1 MVHLSFIATALA
13 ASLLPQLTNA
23 AGLNTAA
30 TAKGLDYFGTATD
43 NPELTDNTY
52 MTQLNNTDDFG
63 QLTPGNSM
71 KWDATEPSQN
81 SFSFEK
87 GDAIAN
93 LAEANGQKLRCH
105 NLVWYQQL
113 PSWVSGGS
121 WTNETLTEALKN
133 HITKVVSHY
142 KGRCYAW
149 DVVNEAL
156 NDDGSYRENVFYQH
170 IGEAY
175 IPIAF
180 EAAAAAD
187 PDVKLYYNDYSIEYG
202 GDKANAAGNIVK
214 LVQSYG
220 AKIDGVGLQGHFTVG
235 QTPSKKDLASNLK
248 SYTAL
253 DVEVAYTE
261 MDVRMEMPSSSDK
274 LSQQSTDYA
283 SLVGACAETEGCVGI
298 TIWDWTDKYSWVPD
312 TFSGYGDAC
321 PWDEKYEKKQAY
333 DGILNALGGSSSA
346 RKSRKMRR
354 NLA

>member
-1 MVHLSFIATALA
+1 VL
-13 ASLLPQLTNA
+13 
-23 AGLNTAA
+23 
-30 TAKGLDYFGTATD
+30 
-43 NPELTDNTY
+43 
-52 MTQLNNTDDFG
+52 
-63 QLTPGNSM
+63 
-71 KWDATEPSQN
+71 
-81 SFSFEK
+81 
-87 GDAIAN
+87 
-93 LAEANGQKLRCH
+93 
-105 NLVWYQQL
+105 
-113 PSWVSGGS
+113 
-121 WTNETLTEALKN
+121 
-133 HITKVVSHY
+133 
-142 KGRCYAW
+142 
-149 DVVNEAL
+149 AL

-187 PDVKLYYNDYSIEYG
+187 PDVKLYYNDYSIEYDG
-202 GDKANAAGNIVK
+202 GKANAAENIVK

-235 QTPSKKDLASNLK
+235 QTPSKKDLASTLK

-253 DVEVAYTE
+253 GVEVAYTE

-283 SLVGACAETEGCVGI
+283 SLVGACVETEGCVGI

-321 PWDEKYEKKQAY
+321 PWDENYEKKQAY

-346 RKSRKMRR
+346 RKSRKSKLRLVC
-354 NLA
+354 NLTHANDITQCAGTRLSEITEIFPSISMDFSFLAVTVECIFCIHSSGISRYF